1 MHKTA
6 APAEKSKTKTATKL
20 SSLILLSDLMN
31 GVEDQGLKFNDG
43 VRFEGRTVREREREI
58 KPSGLD
64 EVAEDGQLFFDL
76 ERERERERERTFWFR

>member
-31 GVEDQGLKFNDG
+31 GVED
-43 VRFEGRTVREREREI
+43 
-58 KPSGLD
+58 
-64 EVAEDGQLFFDL
+64 
-76 ERERERERERTFWFR
+76 